1 MQAIRTR
8 EAKNAAKRAE
18 QTHLA
23 KIERAKLDAEQA
35 EQWRNGTC
43 NGYLHNQPVMLR
55 IRTFNAHESVQF
67 LVAQVETSRGAVPL
81 YLMPCVVFVSC
92 GDHLACSKLTW
103 VDCLQGVVITPEI

>member
-1 MQAIRTR
+1 MPGLDSKEMQAIRTR

-35 EQWRNGTC
+35 EQWRNGTY

-67 LVAQVETSRGAVPL
+67 LVAQVETSRGARVPVSHAL
-81 YLMPCVVFVSC
+81 RGLRFVRGSSCVF
-92 GDHLACSKLTW
+92 
-103 VDCLQGVVITPEI
+103 